1 MQSSEVSRQIPY
13 FLFVLSLFTA
23 YGIFVRRGTIKGKN
37 ILWAGVGTG
46 FLAVIASLV
55 FIWPDY
61 RRGVSV
67 PILLIH
73 PIMMAVV
80 TGYCVGL
87 TYRSQRVQTL
97 STYIIGDTKI
107 LVISCLAT
115 SIPDADALLLP
126 GNTALRMIGSLAST
140 VGFALGADAEKE
152 MAKSAPVGM
161 GKVVEGGPG
170 RLAVGRIYQVAVHEP
185 LKDVT
190 AANLKRGIESAVLAA
205 RKGGA
210 ESLAVPLGGL
220 RGLPAARSMEIIAEA
235 VIKQRKAFGE
245 IVFVAL
251 EIRTASLA
259 DDTIRRLVENA
270 KASGSDSRS
279 ARS

>member
-1 MQSSEVSRQIPY
+1 MQSSEVARQIPY

-23 YGIFVRRGTIKGKN
+23 YGILVRRGTIKGRN
-37 ILWAGVGTG
+37 ILWAGLGTG
-46 FLAVIASLV
+46 VLAVIAALF

-61 RRGVSV
+61 QRGVPLPV
-67 PILLIH
+67 LLIH
-73 PIMMAVV
+73 PILMAVV
-80 TGYCVGL
+80 TSYCVAL

-97 STYIIGDTKI
+97 ATYIIGDTKI

-126 GNTALRMIGSLAST
+126 GNTRLRMVGGLIGAI
-140 VGFALGADAEKE
+140 GFAAGADADKA
-152 MAKSAPVGM
+152 MAKNGPVGI

-170 RLAVGRIYQVAVHEP
+170 RLAVGRIYQVAVQEP

-190 AANLKRGIESAVLAA
+190 APVLKRGMESIVQAA

-210 ESLAVPLGGL
+210 ESIAIPLGGL
-220 RGLPAARSMEIIAEA
+220 RGLPAVRCIEIMTEA

-245 IVFVAL
+245 IVLIAL
-251 EIRTASLA
+251 DAPTAA
-259 DDTIRRLVENA
+259 QVDDVVRKLVEDTKINP
-270 KASGSDSRS
+270 SGSGR
-279 ARS
+279 A